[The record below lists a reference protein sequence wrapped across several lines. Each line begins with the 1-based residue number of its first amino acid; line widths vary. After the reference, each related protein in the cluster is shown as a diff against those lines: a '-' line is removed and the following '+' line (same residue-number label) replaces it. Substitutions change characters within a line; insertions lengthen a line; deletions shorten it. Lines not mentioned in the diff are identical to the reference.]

1 MSLMRW
7 QPFRELDTF
16 RSQMN
21 RLFDEMI
28 HTEPELPMLFQREG
42 AWAPAIE
49 LKETDTEIVLKAE
62 VPGVD
67 ANDLDIQVSED
78 AVSIAGTHREEKR
91 SEDKGIYRSELRY
104 GQFQRVVPLPT
115 TVNHQQAKANFKDGI
130 LTLTLPKV
138 EVAQRKFVKVDLGEQ
153 MRELNTQQRKQEEQR
168 QDKIHMR
175 AEERV
180 HDGDIDQAVRQATTE
195 QRQEEEESQ
204 AKTHMRAKESERL

>member
-1 MSLMRW
+1 
-7 QPFRELDTF
+7 
-16 RSQMN
+16 MN

-49 LKETDTEIVLKAE
+49 LKETDTEIILKAE

-67 ANDLDIQVSED
+67 ANDLDLQVSED
-78 AVSIAGTHREEKR
+78 AVSIVGTHREENR
-91 SEDKGIYRSELRY
+91 SEEKGVYRSELRY

-138 EVAQRKFVKVDLGEQ
+138 EATQRKFVKVDLGEQ
-153 MRELNTQQRKQEEQR
+153 IRELNTQERKHEEQR
-168 QDKIHMR
+168 QDKMHMR
-175 AEERV
+175 AEERA
-180 HDGDIDQAVRQATTE
+180 HDSDVDQAVRQATTE
-195 QRQEEEESQ
+195 QRQEEEALQ
-204 AKTHMRAKESERL
+204 AKTHLRAKETERL